1 MQARKF
7 WRELYLT
14 VTVGIALILIVAS
27 ALSLRDLV
35 GLGVIAAG
43 VFIAVLGVGMYDQW
57 QDREL
62 AKLPVKARNP
72 RRRS

>member
-1 MQARKF
+1 MLIRKF

-14 VTVGIALILIVAS
+14 VTVGIALVLIITSVVS
-27 ALSLRDLV
+27 FRDLI

-57 QDREL
+57 QAREL
-62 AKLPVKARNP
+62 AKLPAKTTRS
-72 RRRS
+72 RR